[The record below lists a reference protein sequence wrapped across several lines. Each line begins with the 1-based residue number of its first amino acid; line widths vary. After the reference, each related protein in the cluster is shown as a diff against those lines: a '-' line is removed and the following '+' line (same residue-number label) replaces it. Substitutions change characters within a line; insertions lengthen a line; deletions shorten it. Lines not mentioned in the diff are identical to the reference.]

1 MDTVKGESC
10 ESGVAGKALLPIFR
24 PVSMKRA
31 SLSLHLASGGHLTGQ
46 QLRSA
51 IARLCPQYPQLSQR
65 TPSGALIYCHPHVQ
79 FKALDGVG
87 VIVALGPEADIVI
100 ETFATLPHVVIGG
113 QVVRIL
119 DKRLEIDD
127 APFGPTETFQEF
139 VFTSPWFALN
149 QDNELTYVGSNEKQ
163 RRVLL
168 EKILTGNLLSA
179 AKGFG
184 LFCVP
189 RVESRVVGSWS
200 ESPSFFKG
208 VSMRGIRCRFET
220 NVAIPH
226 LWGIGKSSSS
236 GWGTVV
242 PLK

>member
-1 MDTVKGESC
+1 MVTAKCDIGV
-10 ESGVAGKALLPIFR
+10 SGNSLLSITR

-31 SLSLHLASGGHLTGQ
+31 SLSLRLEADGQLTGQ
-46 QLRSA
+46 RLRSA

-79 FKALDGVG
+79 FKVLDGVG
-87 VIVALGPEADIVI
+87 VIVALGPEAGIVI
-100 ETFATLPHVVIGG
+100 EAFATLPHLVVGG
-113 QVVRIL
+113 QIARIL
-119 DKRLEIDD
+119 EKRLEVEEVL
-127 APFGPTETFQEF
+127 FGPGETIQEY

-149 QDNELTYVGSNEKQ
+149 QHNEQAYAGSDEKQ
-163 RRVLL
+163 RRALL

-184 LFCVP
+184 LFFVP
-189 RVESRVVGSWS
+189 RVEARVIGSWS
-200 ESPSFFKG
+200 ESPRTFKG
-208 VSMRGIRCRFET
+208 VLMRGIRCRFET

-242 PLK
+242 PVK

>member
-1 MDTVKGESC
+1 
-10 ESGVAGKALLPIFR
+10 
-24 PVSMKRA
+24 
-31 SLSLHLASGGHLTGQ
+31 
-46 QLRSA
+46 
-51 IARLCPQYPQLSQR
+51 
-65 TPSGALIYCHPHVQ
+65 VQ
-79 FKALDGVG
+79 FKALDGAG

-100 ETFATLPHVVIGG
+100 EVFATLPHVVVGG
-113 QVVRIL
+113 RVVRIL
-119 DKRLEIDD
+119 DKRLDVDD
-127 APFGPTETFQEF
+127 VPFGPTETFQEY

-149 QDNELTYVGSNEKQ
+149 QDNEQAYAGSNEKL

-184 LFCVP
+184 LFFVP

-200 ESPSFFKG
+200 ESPRVFKG
-208 VSMRGIRCRFET
+208 VLMRGIRCRFEA

-236 GWGTVV
+236 GWGTVIA
-242 PLK
+242 LK